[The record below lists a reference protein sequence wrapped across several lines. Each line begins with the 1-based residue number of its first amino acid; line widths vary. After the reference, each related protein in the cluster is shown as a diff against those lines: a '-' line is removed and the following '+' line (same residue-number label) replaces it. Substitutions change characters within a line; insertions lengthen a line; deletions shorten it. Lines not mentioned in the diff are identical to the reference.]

1 MEFASRWFVNE
12 KVRDNVRLKMQMRV
26 KIVWVVSFAKS
37 GSRLIGL
44 NSLQVPRGQ
53 FSGSQD
59 DFAS

>member
-1 MEFASRWFVNE
+1 MEFASE
-12 KVRDNVRLKMQMRV
+12 KVRDNARLKMQMRV
-26 KIVWVVSFAKS
+26 KVVWVASFAKS

-44 NSLQVPRGQ
+44 NSLPCNHKVSSGQ